1 MNRLFVVALAAM
13 ALSACNDPL
22 TGKGTGVTVTSE
34 STEEGNP
41 SVPDRMTDSDKA
53 LIDLFLKV
61 SKEPMPKTVDDIKN
75 YTNLMRASE
84 TIYTDICISNLY
96 KGVTDSVYCEKVRQS
111 KRNLDDAFRAE
122 RNYNAMKPYI
132 EKN

>member
-1 MNRLFVVALAAM
+1 MNRLIVVALAAM

-22 TGKGTGVTVTSE
+22 TGKGTGVTVTSK

-53 LIDLFLKV
+53 VIDLFLKV
-61 SKEPMPKTVDDIKN
+61 SKEPMPKTVEDINN
-75 YTNLMRASE
+75 YTNLMRASNA
-84 TIYTDICISNLY
+84 IYDDICHSSFN
-96 KGVTDSVYCEKVRQS
+96 KGVTDTVYCEKVRQS